1 MQFTKNITA
10 ADADLSLLINELIN
24 CQQHE
29 NIWIY
34 REHGNDLVIEE
45 ILHIKINSQLS

>member
-1 MQFTKNITA
+1 MQFTNNITA
-10 ADADLSLLINELIN
+10 IDADLSLLINELIN
-24 CQQHE
+24 CQQRD

-45 ILHIKINSQLS
+45 ILHKQINSPLS

>member
-1 MQFTKNITA
+1 MQFAKNITA

-24 CQQHE
+24 CQQHD

-34 REHGNDLVIEE
+34 QENGNDLVIEE
-45 ILHIKINSQLS
+45 ILHIKIKSPLR